1 MMMGMMSDIFNRPM
15 PSFDAS
21 MFGGPAGPA
30 ASNTRIGGNAP
41 TGMQTRTAPNFGSSI
56 ASASPSMGM
65 GQSASTPPGNLA
77 DMLGPAPVNQTYG
90 GPTPMT
96 QGPAPTPIA
105 SLFGGLQQGMPPS
118 PPQPAPAL
126 MPQMQ
131 AMTDPR
137 QRATPTPMTQQGPG
151 PVQPPPFLPPAPM
164 PFMQTQMP
172 QFQQPNFSYEEGR
185 TAVPDM
191 PYGIPSMKGLF
202 GVR

>member
-1 MMMGMMSDIFNRPM
+1 MMAPMMDIFNRPM
-15 PSFDAS
+15 PNFTAS
-21 MFGGPAGPA
+21 MFGGSPTAPAGNN
-30 ASNTRIGGNAP
+30 SRIGGNAP
-41 TGMQTRTAPNFGSSI
+41 TGMQTRAAPNFGSSI
-56 ASASPSMGM
+56 ASAAPSMGQSSGGIM
-65 GQSASTPPGNLA
+65 GGLA
-77 DMLGPAPVNQTYG
+77 DMLQPAAVNQTYG

-105 SLFGGLQQGMPPS
+105 SLFPGFQQGTP
-118 PPQPAPAL
+118 PPQPAP

-137 QRATPTPMTQQGPG
+137 QRATPTPMTQGPA
-151 PVQPPPFLPPAPM
+151 PVEPPPFAPPAPM
-164 PFMQTQMP
+164 PFMQSQMP
-172 QFQQPNFSYEEGR
+172 QFLQPNFSYEEGR